1 MSKFTGFICA
11 VVCTI
16 VSSITTVS
24 AQEDDNGISEKQ
36 LGQSTIT
43 VQDESESV
51 TNDELQ
57 NTLKPATVENTFN
70 DDNQPGRSGNELLAQ
85 GKAKKTAGTVL
96 TSIGGIFMG
105 GWMFYTMLFIADNE
119 SFGIYMGSSSSGFM
133 ETKFYLNP
141 SIFAVPIGAPCL
153 ALGIVNLTKGKKIIR
168 NAMRQ
173 NKNDESSVP
182 FKMTPYLSYQ
192 PKIKEYGAGFVAT
205 F

>member
-1 MSKFTGFICA
+1 MSKFTGIICA

-24 AQEDDNGISEKQ
+24 AQEDDNGISENQ

-51 TNDELQ
+51 TSDELPK
-57 NTLKPATVENTFN
+57 TLKPVTVENTFN
-70 DDNQPGRSGNELLAQ
+70 ADDQTGRSGNELLAR
-85 GKAKKTAGTVL
+85 GKAKKAAGTVL
-96 TSIGGIFMG
+96 TSIGGVFMG
-105 GWMFYTMLFIADNE
+105 GSLIYTMLFLADNE
-119 SFGIYMGSSSSGFM
+119 SFGIYLGSSTSGFM
-133 ETKFYLNP
+133 ENRFYLNP
-141 SIFAVPIGAPCL
+141 GIFAVPIGAPCL
-153 ALGIVNLTKGKKIIR
+153 ALGIVNLIKGKKMIR

-173 NKNDESSVP
+173 DNHDESSVP

>member
-85 GKAKKTAGTVL
+85 GKAKKRRNCTDQHR
-96 TSIGGIFMG
+96 GIFMG

-119 SFGIYMGSSSSGFM
+119 SLEFIWVAHRVGLW
-133 ETKFYLNP
+133 KLN
-141 SIFAVPIGAPCL
+141 S
-153 ALGIVNLTKGKKIIR
+153 T
-168 NAMRQ
+168 
-173 NKNDESSVP
+173 
-182 FKMTPYLSYQ
+182 
-192 PKIKEYGAGFVAT
+192 
-205 F
+205 

>member
-1 MSKFTGFICA
+1 MSKFTGFICVA
-11 VVCTI
+11 VCTI

-43 VQDESESV
+43 VQDESEIV
-51 TNDELQ
+51 TSDELQ
-57 NTLKPATVENTFN
+57 NTLKPAAAENTFN
-70 DDNQPGRSGNELLAQ
+70 VDKQPGCSGNELLAQ
-85 GKAKKTAGTVL
+85 GKAKKASGTAL
-96 TSIGGIFMG
+96 TCVGGVFVG
-105 GWMFYTMLFIADNE
+105 GCLIYTMLFMADKE
-119 SFGIYMGSSSSGFM
+119 TFGIYLGSSTSGFM
-133 ETKFYLNP
+133 ENRFYLNP
-141 SIFAVPIGAPCL
+141 GIFAVPIGAPCL
-153 ALGIVNLTKGKKIIR
+153 ARGVINLTKGKKMIR

-173 NKNDESSVP
+173 NNNDKSSVP

>member
-119 SFGIYMGSSSSGFM
+119 SFGIYMGSSSSGLWKLNS
-133 ETKFYLNP
+133 TLTLAYL
-141 SIFAVPIGAPCL
+141 PC
-153 ALGIVNLTKGKKIIR
+153 R
-168 NAMRQ
+168 
-173 NKNDESSVP
+173 
-182 FKMTPYLSYQ
+182 
-192 PKIKEYGAGFVAT
+192 
-205 F
+205 